1 MGWYKIGNR
10 ILSDEEMYAQ
20 SGEFLDLAVP
30 SIVTG
35 IGIWILTSWLPAI
48 QFFAV
53 HTTTTKLIYVIS
65 GFIVFMLSYAYRK
78 LIVALGMIAFGGIIL
93 LFLGLA
99 FFEWVIK

>member
-20 SGEFLDLAVP
+20 SGGFLDLAVP

-35 IGIWILTSWLPAI
+35 IAIWILTSWFAAI

-65 GFIVFMLSYAYRK
+65 GFVVFMLSYAYRK
-78 LIVALGMIAFGGIIL
+78 LIVALGVIAFIGMIML
-93 LFLGLA
+93 LSGLA